1 MQPRFPPDHH
11 FHQRTRNFQG
21 ARGDLGRSTN
31 HAAPPES
38 TVVYL
43 IRQCL
48 PTFDASDPRGPA

>member
-11 FHQRTRNFQG
+11 FYRRSRKSQN
-21 ARGDLGRSTN
+21 APGDLGRSTN
-31 HAAPPES
+31 HPVPAEP
-38 TVVYL
+38 TVAYL